1 MSPSL
6 APARSALLRGLA
18 LLSDLR
24 LAIVLL
30 LAIAVASTIGTAIPQ
45 GEDAG
50 FYLERYNDHPWLG
63 MLRGPAVLALGLDH
77 LYTSPWFLVLLAWLS
92 LALLLCS
99 LRRQWPALQAGLR
112 WIDYRQPRQLSKLAI
127 ALSRDSADG
136 LAALDRLESLLRQRG
151 WAVRRHDGR
160 LAARRG
166 VLGRVGPLLVHAGMV
181 VFIAGAVVGAFGG
194 QRLERFLA
202 PGHSLELISPRG
214 GPGLELAL
222 EAFSIDRDP
231 QGRPEQ
237 YTSELLLR
245 DLPGDTGQ
253 AARVSVNHP
262 LRHRGITVYQADWG
276 LARVGLQL
284 GRSPVLPLPL
294 QTLPQLGEQVWGLV
308 LPTRPD
314 GSLPVLLTLRS
325 ELGPAEVFGAN
336 GQRLGLLTVGGDPV
350 EVEGLPLR
358 LTEVLPAS
366 GLLIKR
372 DPGVPLVYGGFAVL
386 LAGGVLSL
394 IATRQLWAIAD
405 GDRLHVGGLCNRDL
419 TGFADG
425 LPQLVDEAVSSRAA
439 DRA

>member
-1 MSPSL
+1 
-6 APARSALLRGLA
+6 
-18 LLSDLR
+18 
-24 LAIVLL
+24 
-30 LAIAVASTIGTAIPQ
+30 
-45 GEDAG
+45 
-50 FYLERYNDHPWLG
+50 
-63 MLRGPAVLALGLDH
+63 
-77 LYTSPWFLVLLAWLS
+77 
-92 LALLLCS
+92 
-99 LRRQWPALQAGLR
+99 
-112 WIDYRQPRQLSKLAI
+112 
-127 ALSRDSADG
+127 
-136 LAALDRLESLLRQRG
+136 
-151 WAVRRHDGR
+151 
-160 LAARRG
+160 
-166 VLGRVGPLLVHAGMV
+166 VHAGMV

-231 QGRPEQ
+231 QGRPGQ

-245 DLPGDTGQ
+245 DQPGDPGQ
-253 AARVSVNHP
+253 PARVSVNHP

-325 ELGPAEVFGAN
+325 ELGPAEVFGAD
-336 GQRLGLLTVGGDPV
+336 GQRLGLLAVGGEPV

-358 LTEVLPAS
+358 LREVLPAS

-425 LPQLVDEAVSSRAA
+425 LPGLVDEAVSSRAA
-439 DRA
+439 GRGGP